1 MSRFGSRSAGSAPV
15 IMPVVKPVDAKVP
28 PVQALARAK
37 DETKA
42 FDLLDAKLR
51 VHAMLIDEL
60 DLSALDKLDDATM
73 RQRVRGI
80 ISEIIRKEEMALS
93 SSEETSFADAVMDEM
108 TGLGPIEPLLK
119 DDSIAD
125 ILINGYDQVYI
136 ERNGELQLA
145 PVRFADNDHLL
156 RIVQRIVS
164 AVGRRVDESQPLV
177 DARLLDGSRV
187 NAAIAPIAID
197 GPLVSIRKF
206 SKSPLTMDKL
216 VSFGAIP
223 GPVAEFILGAVK
235 CKASTVISG
244 GTGSG
249 KTTLLNALSSAIS
262 PKERMI
268 TIEDAA
274 ELQLQ
279 QPHVAR
285 METRPPNIEGKGEI
299 RQRELVKNALRMR
312 PDRVI
317 LGEVRGEEAFDMLQ
331 AMNTG
336 HEGSMATIHANNP
349 RDAITRLEQMVMM
362 GGMKISEEAIRGQIA
377 SAVNF
382 IVQASRLSDGSRKVM
397 SIAEITG
404 MEGAVIQIQEIFKFE
419 RTGTTAEG
427 KVIGKFVATGLRP
440 KFLDE
445 MERRGVLMPAGMFD
459 PATVF

>member
-1 MSRFGSRSAGSAPV
+1 MSRFKSNAAPAAPLVMPSMKPAEAMPAAVPAKVKGASAG
-15 IMPVVKPVDAKVP
+15 
-28 PVQALARAK
+28 
-37 DETKA
+37 

-51 VHAMLIDEL
+51 VHAKLIDEL
-60 DLSALDKLDDATM
+60 DLSALEKLDDDTM

-93 SSEETSFADAVMDEM
+93 SVEEISFADAVMDEM

-125 ILINGYDQVYI
+125 ILINGYNQVYI

-206 SKSPLTMDKL
+206 SKSPLTMEKL
-216 VSFGAIP
+216 VGFGAIP

-262 PKERMI
+262 PKERLI

-382 IVQASRLSDGSRKVM
+382 IVQATRLSDGSRKVV

-404 MEGAVIQIQEIFKFE
+404 MEGSIIQIQEIFKFE
-419 RTGTTAEG
+419 RSGTSEDG

-445 MERRGVLMPAGMFD
+445 MERRGVHMPAGMFD
-459 PATVF
+459 PATEF